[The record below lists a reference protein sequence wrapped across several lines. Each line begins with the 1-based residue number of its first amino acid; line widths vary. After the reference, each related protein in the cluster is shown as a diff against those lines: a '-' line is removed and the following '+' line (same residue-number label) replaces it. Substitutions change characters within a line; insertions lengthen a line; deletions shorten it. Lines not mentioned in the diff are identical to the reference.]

1 MKLDARALAFASAL
15 LMALLY
21 SLCVLVVVLAPEAY
35 ITSVRALFHIA
46 VSGPATITWGD
57 FAAGLVAWP
66 LGAWAGAFVLAG
78 VYNRLARKTVE

>member
-21 SLCVLVVVLAPEAY
+21 ILCVLVVVLAPEAY
-35 ITSVRALFHIA
+35 ITSARALFHIA
-46 VSGPATITWGD
+46 VSDPATITWGD

-78 VYNRLARKTVE
+78 IYNRLARKTAE